1 LCVRGEGGHLEVLKW
16 ARENSCPWDGRTCTE
31 RGEGRPPRD
40 AEVGARERLPV
51 GRCRRAIAA
60 VCGHF
65 ELLRWARENG
75 APWDEITR
83 RNAASK
89 GYVEP

>member
-1 LCVRGEGGHLEVLKW
+1 MNAAMGGHLEILKW
-16 ARENSCPWDGRTCTE
+16 ARENGCPWDGQTCYF
-31 RGEGRPPRD
+31 
-40 AEVGARERLPV
+40 
-51 GRCRRAIAA
+51 AA
-60 VCGHF
+60 VFGRF